1 MSRSVIA
8 IIPARGG
15 SKGFKNKNIAIFNGK
30 PLITHTIESASESK
44 TITQI
49 VLSTDSKKIR
59 QICER
64 AGLPANHLRPKKLAR
79 DETPTL
85 DVIRYELKRLSEEL
99 SLKKALILILQ
110 PTAPLRTK
118 EDIDN
123 CVQRLKRGYDSCVS
137 VTRIPLEFH
146 PNWQFKTRGNR
157 LLPFSLKSF
166 RQIPSR
172 RQILSPPTFI
182 RNGAVYAFKY
192 ESFLKSGNFYG
203 DKVAYYEMPLNR
215 SVNIDYPEDLEKAET
230 FLKRS

>member
-1 MSRSVIA
+1 MSQSVIA

-15 SKGFKNKNIAIFNGK
+15 SKGFKNKNIATFNGK
-30 PLITHTIESASESK
+30 PLITHTIDSASESK

-64 AGLPANHLRPKKLAR
+64 AGLPVTHLRPKNLAR
-79 DETPTL
+79 DDTPTL
-85 DVIRYELKRLSEEL
+85 DVIRYELDRLSEEL

-137 VTRIPLEFH
+137 VTRVSLEFH
-146 PNWQFKTRGNR
+146 PHWQFKTRGNR
-157 LLPFSLKSF
+157 LLPFFLESF
-166 RQIPSR
+166 AQIPSR
-172 RQILSPPTFI
+172 RQVLSPPTFI

-215 SVNIDYPEDLEKAET
+215 SVNIDYPEDLEKAKT

>member
-1 MSRSVIA
+1 M
-8 IIPARGG
+8 
-15 SKGFKNKNIAIFNGK
+15 
-30 PLITHTIESASESK
+30 PLT
-44 TITQI
+44 
-49 VLSTDSKKIR
+49 
-59 QICER
+59 
-64 AGLPANHLRPKKLAR
+64 HLRPKNLAR
-79 DETPTL
+79 DDTPTL
-85 DVIRYELKRLSEEL
+85 DVIRYELDRLSEEL

-137 VTRIPLEFH
+137 VTRVSLEFH
-146 PNWQFKTRGNR
+146 PHWQLKTRGNR
-157 LLPFSLKSF
+157 LLPFFLESF
-166 RQIPSR
+166 AQIPSR
-172 RQILSPPTFI
+172 RQVLSPPTFI